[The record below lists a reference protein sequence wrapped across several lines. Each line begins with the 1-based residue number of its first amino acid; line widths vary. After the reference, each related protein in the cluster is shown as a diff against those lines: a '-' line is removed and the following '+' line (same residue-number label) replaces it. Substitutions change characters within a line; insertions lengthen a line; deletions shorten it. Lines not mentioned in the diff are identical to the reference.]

1 MGDVAVQIRGMR
13 KKSGNFVLDIERFDV
28 FFGSVVGLVGEN
40 SAGKTTLLN
49 IMAGRSRFDEGSLL
63 FSDELK
69 SARGVSVAC
78 VFDRPDIDGLL
89 CAWDIDA
96 VFRNLYPDWS
106 TDEFFSYIDGYGID
120 RDKRIEAT
128 SRGMKAKTML
138 SIGLSHG
145 ARLLLLDE
153 VASGIDPYSRSD
165 MLSTI
170 RSYALEKNAAVVLSS
185 HIVSDLEL
193 AADYCVVLSSGSFV
207 LMDSMA
213 TIRDAS
219 GSMSTEE
226 YLVSLRN
233 EGVFSRL

>member
-13 KKSGNFVLDIERFDV
+13 KKSGSFVLDIERFDV

-40 SAGKTTLLN
+40 GAGKTTLLN

-120 RDKRIEAT
+120 RDKRIEAM
-128 SRGMKAKTML
+128 SRGMKT

-153 VASGIDPYSRSD
+153 VTSGIDLYSRSD

-170 RSYALEKNAAVVLSS
+170 RSYALEKNATVVLSS
-185 HIVSDLEL
+185 HIVSNLEL
-193 AADYCVVLSSGSFV
+193 AADYCAVLSSGSFV
-207 LMDSMA
+207 PMDSMA
-213 TIRDAS
+213 AIRDAS

>member
-1 MGDVAVQIRGMR
+1 MGDAAVQIRGMR
-13 KKSGNFVLDIERFDV
+13 KKSGSFVLDIERFDV

-40 SAGKTTLLN
+40 GAGKTTLLN

-120 RDKRIEAT
+120 RDKRIEAM
-128 SRGMKAKTML
+128 SRGMKT

-153 VASGIDPYSRSD
+153 VTSGRDLYSRSD

-170 RSYALEKNAAVVLSS
+170 RSYALEKNATVVLSS

-213 TIRDAS
+213 AIRDAS

>member
-13 KKSGNFVLDIERFDV
+13 KKSGSFVLDIERFDV

-40 SAGKTTLLN
+40 GAGKTTLLN

-120 RDKRIEAT
+120 RDKRIEAM
-128 SRGMKAKTML
+128 SRGMKT

-153 VASGIDPYSRSD
+153 VTSGIDLYSRSD

-170 RSYALEKNAAVVLSS
+170 RSYALEKNATVVLSS
-185 HIVSDLEL
+185 RIVSNLEL
-193 AADYCVVLSSGSFV
+193 AADYCAVLSSGSFV
-207 LMDSMA
+207 PMDSMA
-213 TIRDAS
+213 AIRDAS

>member
-1 MGDVAVQIRGMR
+1 MAVQIRGMR
-13 KKSGNFVLDIERFDV
+13 KKSGSFVLDIERFDV

-40 SAGKTTLLN
+40 GAGKTTLLN

-120 RDKRIEAT
+120 RDKRIEAM
-128 SRGMKAKTML
+128 SRGMKT

-153 VASGIDPYSRSD
+153 VTSGIDLYSRSD

-170 RSYALEKNAAVVLSS
+170 RSYALEKNATVVLSS
-185 HIVSDLEL
+185 HIVSNLEL
-193 AADYCVVLSSGSFV
+193 AADYCAVLSSGSFV
-207 LMDSMA
+207 PMDSMA
-213 TIRDAS
+213 AIRDAS

>member
-1 MGDVAVQIRGMR
+1 M
-13 KKSGNFVLDIERFDV
+13 F
-28 FFGSVVGLVGEN
+28 
-40 SAGKTTLLN
+40 
-49 IMAGRSRFDEGSLL
+49 

-89 CAWDIDA
+89 CARDIDV
-96 VFRNLYPDWS
+96 VFRNLYQGWS
-106 TDEFFSYIDGYGID
+106 SDGFFSYIDGYGID
-120 RDKRIEAT
+120 RDKKIEAM
-128 SRGMKAKTML
+128 SRGTKTKTML
-138 SIGLSHG
+138 SIGLSYG
-145 ARLLLLDE
+145 ARLLLFDE
-153 VASGIDPYSRSD
+153 VTSGIDPYSRSD
-165 MLSTI
+165 MLGMI

-193 AADYCVVLSSGSFV
+193 AADYCAVLSSGSFV
-207 LMDSMA
+207 LLDSMA
-213 TIRDAS
+213 AIKDAS

>member
-1 MGDVAVQIRGMR
+1 MGDAAVQIRGMR
-13 KKSGNFVLDIERFDV
+13 KKSGSFVLDIERFGV

-40 SAGKTTLLN
+40 GAGKTTLLN

-120 RDKRIEAT
+120 RDKRIEAM
-128 SRGMKAKTML
+128 SRGMKT

-153 VASGIDPYSRSD
+153 VTSGIDLYSRSD

-170 RSYALEKNAAVVLSS
+170 RSYALEKNATVVLSS

-213 TIRDAS
+213 AIRDAS

>member
-1 MGDVAVQIRGMR
+1 MGDAAVQIRGMR
-13 KKSGNFVLDIERFDV
+13 KKSGSFVLDIERFDV

-40 SAGKTTLLN
+40 GAGKTTLLN

-120 RDKRIEAT
+120 RDKRIEAM
-128 SRGMKAKTML
+128 SRGMKT

-145 ARLLLLDE
+145 ERLLLLDE
-153 VASGIDPYSRSD
+153 VTSGIDLYSRSD

-170 RSYALEKNAAVVLSS
+170 RSYALEKNATVVLSS

-213 TIRDAS
+213 AIRDAS

>member
-13 KKSGNFVLDIERFDV
+13 KKSGSFVLDIERFDV

-40 SAGKTTLLN
+40 GAGKTTLLN

-120 RDKRIEAT
+120 RDKRIEAM
-128 SRGMKAKTML
+128 SRGMKT

-153 VASGIDPYSRSD
+153 VTSGIDLYSRSD

-170 RSYALEKNAAVVLSS
+170 RSYALEKNATVVLSS
-185 HIVSDLEL
+185 HIVSNLEL
-193 AADYCVVLSSGSFV
+193 AADYCAVLSSGSFV
-207 LMDSMA
+207 PMDSMA
-213 TIRDAS
+213 AIRDAS
-219 GSMSTEE
+219 GFMSTEE

>member
-1 MGDVAVQIRGMR
+1 MGDAAVQIRGMR
-13 KKSGNFVLDIERFDV
+13 KKSGSFVLDIERFDV

-40 SAGKTTLLN
+40 GAGKTTLLN

-69 SARGVSVAC
+69 SDRGVSVAC

-120 RDKRIEAT
+120 RDKRIEAM
-128 SRGMKAKTML
+128 SRGMKT

-153 VASGIDPYSRSD
+153 VTSGIDLYSRSD

-170 RSYALEKNAAVVLSS
+170 RSYALEKNATVVLSS

-193 AADYCVVLSSGSFV
+193 AADYCVVLSSESFV

-213 TIRDAS
+213 AIRDAS